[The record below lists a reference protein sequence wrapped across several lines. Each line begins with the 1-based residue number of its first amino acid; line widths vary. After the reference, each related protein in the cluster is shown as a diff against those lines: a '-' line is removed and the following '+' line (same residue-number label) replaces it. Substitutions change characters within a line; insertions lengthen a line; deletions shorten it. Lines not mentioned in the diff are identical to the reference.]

1 MRRTVAPP
9 ADLARSAQTFLF
21 WRGEE
26 SNATTTKNNARD
38 ILKGW
43 LTMKNAV
50 GKYVNGREDGEGH
63 RYYDLPE
70 PVTIGD
76 VTYTAIQAQR
86 KVTPSID
93 EDAVAELLR
102 KKGGERLYDV
112 VFKRE
117 VIRVFDEDALFVLL
131 QKGLISEEEMNA
143 FTVEAVSYALT
154 AVKE

>member
-38 ILKGW
+38 IL
-43 LTMKNAV
+43 N
-50 GKYVNGREDGEGH
+50 